1 MSKINFIIGGV
12 QKAGTELISHYLRH
26 HSEIMMPEKELHYF
40 DTEISNNDLN
50 FENYHKNF
58 GNLKSN
64 KLFGEK
70 TPIYIFYKDCM
81 KKIAEY
87 NSNIKIILIFRD
99 PFERA
104 LSAYNMEYIRGNEK
118 KSFDQAIKE
127 ENQRI
132 KLSDENLRNFSY
144 LSRGYYFKQI
154 QNCYS
159 LFKKNQILFLNFDD
173 LTNNFNEVMNS
184 IQNFLG
190 CKKENYPQKPER
202 VTWLEKKKNIP
213 FKLDTKKFFVEKLID
228 DYQNFKKITGFKFY
242 NFENL

>member
-1 MSKINFIIGGV
+1 
-12 QKAGTELISHYLRH
+12 
-26 HSEIMMPEKELHYF
+26 
-40 DTEISNNDLN
+40 
-50 FENYHKNF
+50 
-58 GNLKSN
+58 
-64 KLFGEK
+64 
-70 TPIYIFYKDCM
+70 
-81 KKIAEY
+81 
-87 NSNIKIILIFRD
+87 
-99 PFERA
+99 
-104 LSAYNMEYIRGNEK
+104 MEYIRGNEK

-173 LTNNFNEVMNS
+173 LTNNFNEVMYS
-184 IQNFLG
+184 IQSFLG
-190 CKKENYPQKPER
+190 CKKENYPQRPER
-202 VTWLEKKKNIP
+202 VTWLEKKKNVS
-213 FKLDTKKFFVEKLID
+213 FKLDTKKIFVEKLID